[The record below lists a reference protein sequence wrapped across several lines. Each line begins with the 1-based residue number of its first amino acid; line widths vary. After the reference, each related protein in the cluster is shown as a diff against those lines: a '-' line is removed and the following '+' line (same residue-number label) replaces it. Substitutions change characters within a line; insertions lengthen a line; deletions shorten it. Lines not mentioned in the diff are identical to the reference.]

1 MYRPVHPWRCYTCTK
16 LLNPTT
22 APSPATSLS
31 HCTSCAFSASSLPSL
46 PVQQQHAGAEWQ
58 DSEGSRSRLSG
69 RYLLCTEELSS
80 VLLPS
85 PILASPRRIE
95 DVTCLE
101 CLALG
106 RKPSI
111 VALAHT
117 PSRLKERF
125 ELEVPSA
132 PLRLLRLPQP
142 DSPNRHLPSSPRI
155 RTCNPFGQWRPEKK
169 PLIVTVSTSVSHA
182 HHLPPKRSN
191 SPPRA
196 PREARQRGLFG
207 DPLLPPWPKLQPLL
221 RLFGNRPT
229 RATEF
234 AQRQKHIE
242 LSRQHKALSCL
253 VTLRGESRR
262 LGYYTHP
269 SASALLSPPT
279 YPRSSRRVLAL
290 SRWTSMS

>member
-31 HCTSCAFSASSLPSL
+31 HCTSCAFSASSLPSF

-69 RYLLCTEELSS
+69 RYLLRTEELSS

-142 DSPNRHLPSSPRI
+142 DSPTYIFHPLLGYAPVIHSGNGVLRKSLSSSRFRPQCLTPITSPPSAATHPPEPPARRGKEAFLATPSSPRGQNF
-155 RTCNPFGQWRPEKK
+155 NPCCVC
-169 PLIVTVSTSVSHA
+169 LATVQRGRLNSRNDKSTSNCPDNTKPCPA
-182 HHLPPKRSN
+182 
-191 SPPRA
+191 
-196 PREARQRGLFG
+196 
-207 DPLLPPWPKLQPLL
+207 W
-221 RLFGNRPT
+221 
-229 RATEF
+229 
-234 AQRQKHIE
+234 
-242 LSRQHKALSCL
+242 
-253 VTLRGESRR
+253 
-262 LGYYTHP
+262 
-269 SASALLSPPT
+269 
-279 YPRSSRRVLAL
+279 
-290 SRWTSMS
+290 

>member
-1 MYRPVHPWRCYTCTK
+1 MQEQNGRTLK
-16 LLNPTT
+16 
-22 APSPATSLS
+22 A
-31 HCTSCAFSASSLPSL
+31 
-46 PVQQQHAGAEWQ
+46 AGAASVGATYSVPRNSARCCYRVPSSHRPS
-58 DSEGSRSRLSG
+58 DRGRDLSRVPSVRPQALHRGPRPHPLKAQRALRARGPQRAPAPVTPPSARLS
-69 RYLLCTEELSS
+69 
-80 VLLPS
+80 
-85 PILASPRRIE
+85 
-95 DVTCLE
+95 
-101 CLALG
+101 
-106 RKPSI
+106 
-111 VALAHT
+111 
-117 PSRLKERF
+117 
-125 ELEVPSA
+125 
-132 PLRLLRLPQP
+132 
-142 DSPNRHLPSSPRI
+142 NRHLPSSPRI

-169 PLIVTVSTSVSHA
+169 PLIVTVSTSVSHS

-279 YPRSSRRVLAL
+279 YPTSSRQVLAL